1 MDLLLVRHGV
11 TAHNLDR
18 IFMGWDPVPLA
29 AEGRVQIA
37 KLAERLAGERVDRI
51 LASDVA
57 RAKESAEI
65 IAAHLRLPIAFHEEL
80 REVHVGE
87 AKGIGYEDAALRWP
101 GILDPDG
108 EVPFPGGESFAA
120 LADRAARFL
129 RESVVSDRDERV
141 LVVTHGGL
149 VRGVAARLLG
159 KPLRDVGTF
168 AVDNASLSVFRMR
181 AGSAE
186 LLAWNDVA
194 HLAAVP

>member
-1 MDLLLVRHGV
+1 VELLLVRHGV

-29 AEGRVQIA
+29 AEGRAQIA

-65 IAAHLRLPIAFHEEL
+65 IAGHLRLPVAFHEEL
-80 REVHVGE
+80 REVHVGD
-87 AKGIGYEDAALRWP
+87 AKGVGYEDAALRWP
-101 GILDPDG
+101 GILDADG

-120 LADRAARFL
+120 LADRAAAFL
-129 RESVVSDRDERV
+129 RSRVVSERDERV
-141 LVVTHGGL
+141 VVVTHGGV

-159 KPLRDVGTF
+159 KPLREVGTF
-168 AVDNASLSVFRMR
+168 AIDNASLTVFRMTD
-181 AGSAE
+181 GHAE
-186 LLAWNDVA
+186 LVAWNDVA
-194 HLAAVP
+194 HLA